1 MTIRILIADDHRI
14 IREGL
19 RSLLGEEPDLEV
31 VGQAKNGREA
41 IRLARDLSPDVV
53 LLDVSMP
60 DMNGMEAAGQ
70 ILGDIPH
77 VKVIA
82 LSMHK
87 DEHFVAGMLL
97 AGASGY
103 LLKDCSI
110 EELAGAVRSVMRGG
124 VHLSPGITPMV
135 IKRYMDHIVEKEIL
149 LRPQLSSRENEILQ
163 LVAEGKTSRRIASV
177 LNISTR
183 TVETHRRQIMH
194 KLGVNSV
201 ADLTKYAVR
210 TGVTSVEL

>member
-19 RSLLGEEPDLEV
+19 RSLLGAEPDLEV

-41 IRLARDLSPDVV
+41 IRLARDLSPEVV

-60 DMNGMEAAGQ
+60 DMNGMEATTQ
-70 ILGDIPH
+70 ILEDLPH

-110 EELAGAVRSVMRGG
+110 EELAGAVRSVMSGG
-124 VHLSPGITPMV
+124 VHLSPGITPIV
-135 IKRYMDHIVEKEIL
+135 IRRYMDHIVEKEIL
-149 LRPQLSSRENEILQ
+149 LRPPLSSRENEVLQ
-163 LVAEGKTSRRIASV
+163 LVAEGKTSRAIASA
-177 LNISTR
+177 LHISTK
-183 TVETHRRQIMH
+183 TVETHRRQIMQ
-194 KLGVNSV
+194 KLGVNTV

>member
-19 RSLLGEEPDLEV
+19 RSLLGAEPDLEV

-41 IRLARDLSPDVV
+41 IRLARDLSPEVV

-60 DMNGMEAAGQ
+60 DMNGMEATTQ
-70 ILGDIPH
+70 ILEDLPH

-103 LLKDCSI
+103 LLKDCSV
-110 EELAGAVRSVMRGG
+110 EELAGAVRSVMSGG

-135 IKRYMDHIVEKEIL
+135 IRRYMDHIVEKEIL
-149 LRPQLSSRENEILQ
+149 LRPPLSSRENEVLQ
-163 LVAEGKTSRRIASV
+163 LVAEGRTSRAIASA
-177 LNISTR
+177 LNISTK
-183 TVETHRRQIMH
+183 TVETHRRQIMQ
-194 KLGVNSV
+194 KLGVNTV

-210 TGVTSVEL
+210 TGVTSVEP

>member
-19 RSLLGEEPDLEV
+19 RSLLGAEPDLEV

-41 IRLARDLSPDVV
+41 IRLARDLSPEVV

-60 DMNGMEAAGQ
+60 DMNGMEATTR
-70 ILGDIPH
+70 ILEDLPH

-103 LLKDCSI
+103 LLKDCSV
-110 EELAGAVRSVMRGG
+110 EELAGAVRSVMSGG

-135 IKRYMDHIVEKEIL
+135 IRRYMDHIVEKEVL
-149 LRPQLSSRENEILQ
+149 LRPPLSSRENEVLQ
-163 LVAEGKTSRRIASV
+163 LVAEGKTSRGIASA
-177 LNISTR
+177 LHISTK
-183 TVETHRRQIMH
+183 TVETHRRQIMQ
-194 KLGVNSV
+194 KLGVNTV
-201 ADLTKYAVR
+201 AELTKYAVR
-210 TGVTSVEL
+210 TGVTSVDL

>member
-19 RSLLGEEPDLEV
+19 RSLLGAEPDLEV

-41 IRLARDLSPDVV
+41 IRLARDLSPEVV

-60 DMNGMEAAGQ
+60 DMNGMEATTR
-70 ILGDIPH
+70 ILEDLPH

-103 LLKDCSI
+103 LLKDCSV
-110 EELAGAVRSVMRGG
+110 EELAGAVRSVMSGG

-135 IKRYMDHIVEKEIL
+135 IRRYMDHIVEKEVL
-149 LRPQLSSRENEILQ
+149 LRPPLSSRENEVLQ
-163 LVAEGKTSRRIASV
+163 LVAEGKTSRGIASA
-177 LNISTR
+177 LHISTK
-183 TVETHRRQIMH
+183 TVETHRRQIMQ
-194 KLGVNSV
+194 KLGVNTV
-201 ADLTKYAVR
+201 AELTKYAVR
-210 TGVTSVEL
+210 TGVTPIEP

>member
-1 MTIRILIADDHRI
+1 MTIRILIVDDHRI

-19 RSLLGEEPDLEV
+19 RSLLGAEPDLEV

-41 IRLARDLSPDVV
+41 IRLARDLSPEVV

-60 DMNGMEAAGQ
+60 DMNGMEATTQ
-70 ILGDIPH
+70 ILEDLPH

-103 LLKDCSI
+103 LLKDCSV
-110 EELAGAVRSVMRGG
+110 EELAGAVRSVMSGG

-135 IKRYMDHIVEKEIL
+135 IRRYMDHIVEKEVL
-149 LRPQLSSRENEILQ
+149 LRPPLSSRENEVLQ
-163 LVAEGKTSRRIASV
+163 LVAEGKTSRGIASA
-177 LNISTR
+177 LHISTK
-183 TVETHRRQIMH
+183 TVETHRRQIMQ
-194 KLGVNSV
+194 KLGVNTV
-201 ADLTKYAVR
+201 AELTKYAVR
-210 TGVTSVEL
+210 TGVTSVDL

>member
-1 MTIRILIADDHRI
+1 MTIRILIVDDHRI

-19 RSLLGEEPDLEV
+19 RSLLGAEPDLEV
-31 VGQAKNGREA
+31 VGLARNGREA
-41 IRLARDLSPDVV
+41 IRLTHDLSPEVV

-60 DMNGMEAAGQ
+60 DMNGMEATTQ
-70 ILGDIPH
+70 ILEDIPH

-103 LLKDCSI
+103 LLKDCSV
-110 EELAGAVRSVMRGG
+110 EELAGAVRSVMDGG

-135 IKRYMDHIVEKEIL
+135 IRRYMDHIVEKEIL
-149 LRPQLSSRENEILQ
+149 LRPPLSSRENEVLQ
-163 LVAEGKTSRRIASV
+163 LVAEGRTSRAIASA
-177 LNISTR
+177 LNISTK
-183 TVETHRRQIMH
+183 TVETHRRQIMQ
-194 KLGVNSV
+194 KLGVNTV

-210 TGVTSVEL
+210 TGVTSVEP

>member
-1 MTIRILIADDHRI
+1 MTIRILIVDDHRI

-19 RSLLGEEPDLEV
+19 RSLLGAEPDLEV

-41 IRLARDLSPDVV
+41 IRLARDLSPEVV

-60 DMNGMEAAGQ
+60 DMNGMEATTQ
-70 ILGDIPH
+70 ILEDIPH

-103 LLKDCSI
+103 LLKDCSV
-110 EELAGAVRSVMRGG
+110 EELAGAVRSVMSGG

-135 IKRYMDHIVEKEIL
+135 IRRYMDHIVEKEVL
-149 LRPQLSSRENEILQ
+149 LRPPLSSRENEVLQ
-163 LVAEGKTSRRIASV
+163 LVAEGRTSRAIASA
-177 LNISTR
+177 LNISTK
-183 TVETHRRQIMH
+183 TVETHRRQIMQ
-194 KLGVNSV
+194 KLGVNTV
-201 ADLTKYAVR
+201 AELTKYAVR
-210 TGVTSVEL
+210 TGVTSVDL

>member
-19 RSLLGEEPDLEV
+19 RSLLGAEPDLEV

-41 IRLARDLSPDVV
+41 IRLARDLSPEVV

-60 DMNGMEAAGQ
+60 DMNGMEATTQ
-70 ILGDIPH
+70 ILEDLPH

-103 LLKDCSI
+103 LLKDCSV
-110 EELAGAVRSVMRGG
+110 EELAGAVRSVMSGG

-135 IKRYMDHIVEKEIL
+135 IRRYMDHIVEKEVL
-149 LRPQLSSRENEILQ
+149 LRPPLSSRENEVLQ
-163 LVAEGKTSRRIASV
+163 LVAEGKTSRGIASA
-177 LNISTR
+177 LHISTK
-183 TVETHRRQIMH
+183 TVETHRRQIMQ
-194 KLGVNSV
+194 KLGVNTV
-201 ADLTKYAVR
+201 AELTKYAVR
-210 TGVTSVEL
+210 TGVTSVDL

>member
-1 MTIRILIADDHRI
+1 MTIRIVIADDHRI
-14 IREGL
+14 IREGI
-19 RSLLGEEPDLEV
+19 RSLLTDEPDLEV

-41 IRLARDLSPDVV
+41 VRLVRDLSPEVV

-60 DMNGMEAAGQ
+60 DLNGIEAAGQ
-70 ILGDIPH
+70 IVTESPH

-103 LLKDCSI
+103 LLKDCSLD
-110 EELAGAVRSVMRGG
+110 ELAGAVRSVMRRGLY
-124 VHLSPGITPMV
+124 LSPGITALV
-135 IKRYMDHIVEKEIL
+135 VKRYIDHLMEREGL
-149 LRPQLSSRENEILQ
+149 LRPPLSSREKEVLQ
-163 LVAEGKTSRRIASV
+163 LVAEGKTSKEIAAA
-177 LNISTR
+177 LYISEK
-183 TVETHRRQIMH
+183 TVETHRRQIMQ
-194 KLGVNSV
+194 KLGLNTI

-210 TGVTSVEL
+210 IGATSLET

>member
-19 RSLLGEEPDLEV
+19 RSLLGAEPDLEV

-41 IRLARDLSPDVV
+41 IQLTHDLSPEVV

-70 ILGDIPH
+70 ILGDLPH

-110 EELAGAVRSVMRGG
+110 EELAGAVRSVMNGG
-124 VHLSPGITPMV
+124 LYLSPGITPMV
-135 IKRYMDHIVEKEIL
+135 IRRYMDHIMEKEIL
-149 LRPQLSSRENEILQ
+149 LRPPLSSRENEVLQ
-163 LVAEGKTSRRIASV
+163 LVAEGKTSRSIAST
-177 LNISTR
+177 LHISTK
-183 TVETHRRQIMH
+183 TVETHRRQIMQ
-194 KLGVNSV
+194 KLGVNTV
-201 ADLTKYAVR
+201 AELTKYAVR
-210 TGVTSVEL
+210 TGVTSIEM